1 MSLDNTDSVLQTDND
16 GELLVQT
23 SDDSEEFVVIPAP
36 RRRAVTVSAFVIL
49 LKKRKWSRD
58 SPEHCATPPSYD
70 SVHRH
75 WRKQPSGYHS
85 HDILRLDV
93 ISTS

>member
-49 LKKRKWSRD
+49 LKRGNGRV
-58 SPEHCATPPSYD
+58 TRPSIAPLLLHMT
-70 SVHRH
+70 VCI
-75 WRKQPSGYHS
+75 
-85 HDILRLDV
+85 DIRENNPRG
-93 ISTS
+93 IIHMTF